1 MKDQAIKNNIPASN
15 ANGLC
20 RFHRPKIKQQEKKR
34 KEKKRKE
41 EKRREEKRREEK
53 RREEKRHKVGREVC
67 WGFLRGMEWDEFG
80 GGNDQG
86 MEEHI
91 T

>member
-20 RFHRPKIKQQEKKR
+20 RFHRPKIKQ
-34 KEKKRKE
+34 E
-41 EKRREEKRREEK
+41 EKRS
-53 RREEKRHKVGREVC
+53 EEKRHKVGREVC